1 MVLVVVDELV
11 EVVDAGVVVVV
22 VARCVVVVGARV
34 VLVEVGSAPVVV
46 VVGRRMVL
54 VEVVEVIVVDVALS
68 AQMKMRPFSWSAL
81 MTAVSPSV
89 ACVVR
94 SRQKGTLKCDCL
106 AS

>member
-22 VARCVVVVGARV
+22 VG
-34 VLVEVGSAPVVV
+34 G
-46 VVGRRMVL
+46 RMVL

-94 SRQKGTLKCDCL
+94 SRQGGHAPRTTSFSAALV
-106 AS
+106 

>member
-34 VLVEVGSAPVVV
+34 VLVE
-46 VVGRRMVL
+46 VGRRMVL

-94 SRQKGTLKCDCL
+94 SRQGGHDPRTTSFSAALV
-106 AS
+106 